1 MEQRYPPLKGLTL
14 VIGAILLSFGN
25 FIVVLDT
32 TITNVAIPTI
42 SGDLGVSTTQG
53 TWVITTYAVA
63 EAITVPLT
71 GWLGKQFGEVR
82 VFLFCVSGFLIFST
96 LCGFANSLEFLIV
109 FRIFQGLTA
118 GPLIPLSA
126 TLLLSIFPK
135 EKSHSAMAIWGMMTV
150 IAPIFGP
157 ILGGYISDNW
167 HWSWIFFI
175 NIFFCIILIFGTFI
189 ILKDRE
195 TKITKNRIDYIGLFL
210 LVIFVTAFQIMLD
223 KGRELDWFE
232 SNYITICAIISFLS
246 FVLFIIWEIT
256 EENPIIDLSVV
267 KSKNWTI
274 STLILCFVFCVF
286 FGNVLISPLWLQ
298 KLMGYTATW
307 SGLAVAPIGILAVIT
322 SPIIGKLIPKIDTRI
337 FVISGII
344 IIAFSFYMR
353 ALLNIDATFASVA
366 IPTFVLGAGIPACM
380 ITLTS
385 LGISE
390 LKPEQIT
397 SGSGLQNFLRI
408 MSMAIGSSLSQTYW
422 EHMTKLNRVELLNM
436 ESYNEKIQLLQNE
449 IDISSQA
456 AYQYFSNMIENQAV
470 MLATNDFYANS
481 TILILLFGIFAIFLR
496 PLHNKKSVKNQV

>member
-1 MEQRYPPLKGLTL
+1 M
-14 VIGAILLSFGN
+14 
-25 FIVVLDT
+25 
-32 TITNVAIPTI
+32 
-42 SGDLGVSTTQG
+42 
-53 TWVITTYAVA
+53 
-63 EAITVPLT
+63 
-71 GWLGKQFGEVR
+71 
-82 VFLFCVSGFLIFST
+82 
-96 LCGFANSLEFLIV
+96 
-109 FRIFQGLTA
+109 
-118 GPLIPLSA
+118 
-126 TLLLSIFPK
+126 
-135 EKSHSAMAIWGMMTV
+135 
-150 IAPIFGP
+150 
-157 ILGGYISDNW
+157 
-167 HWSWIFFI
+167 
-175 NIFFCIILIFGTFI
+175 
-189 ILKDRE
+189 
-195 TKITKNRIDYIGLFL
+195 
-210 LVIFVTAFQIMLD
+210 
-223 KGRELDWFE
+223 
-232 SNYITICAIISFLS
+232 
-246 FVLFIIWEIT
+246 
-256 EENPIIDLSVV
+256 
-267 KSKNWTI
+267 
-274 STLILCFVFCVF
+274 FCVF
-286 FGNVLISPLWLQ
+286 FGNVINQPLWLQ

-322 SPIIGKLIPKIDTRI
+322 SPIIGKLMPKIDTRI

-353 ALLNIDATFASVA
+353 ALLNIDASFISVA

-390 LKPEQIT
+390 LKPEQVT